1 MSKRLTSYDFTK
13 PSTITSTDRMKYPWE
28 EWFDGSIWRITQ
40 GDDFKT
46 HPLMMERIIR
56 TRATAWK
63 AKIVIRH
70 EAVQSVDPFGCIVF
84 QRTDVAPAP
93 VLVPQVPTPIR
104 SYPAKRPVRPL
115 SLVYTPKEETHV

>member
-1 MSKRLTSYDFTK
+1 MSERLTSYDFTK
-13 PSTITSTDRMKYPWE
+13 SSITSTDRMKYPWE

-63 AKIVIRH
+63 AKIVVRH
-70 EAVQSVDPFGCIVF
+70 EAVGNLDPFGCIVF

-104 SYPAKRPVRPL
+104 PYPAKRPVRPL